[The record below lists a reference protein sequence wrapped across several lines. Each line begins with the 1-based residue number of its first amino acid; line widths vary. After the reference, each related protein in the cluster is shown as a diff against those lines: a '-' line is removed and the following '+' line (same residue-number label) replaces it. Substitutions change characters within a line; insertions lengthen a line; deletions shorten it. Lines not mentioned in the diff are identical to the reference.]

1 MLSSFCAHFTAS
13 YMKNQSYIYKE
24 DYIMNRDE
32 RIKKFLEAWNKLMN
46 TIGDIKQE
54 DGFDFQLD
62 VSISSDDKDRDD
74 RIKIIEGINS
84 SFRENGWL
92 YSSEL

>member
-1 MLSSFCAHFTAS
+1 MVDV
-13 YMKNQSYIYKE
+13 NKE

-32 RIKKFLEAWNKLMN
+32 RINKFLEAWNKLMN

-54 DGFDFQLD
+54 DGFNFQLNI
-62 VSISSDDKDRDD
+62 SISSDDKDHDD

-92 YSSEL
+92 YSSKL

>member
-1 MLSSFCAHFTAS
+1 
-13 YMKNQSYIYKE
+13 
-24 DYIMNRDE
+24 MNRDE
-32 RIKKFLEAWNKLMN
+32 RIKNFLEAWNKLMI

-54 DGFDFQLD
+54 DGFDFRLD
-62 VSISSDDKDRDD
+62 VSISSDDKDHDD

-84 SFRENGWL
+84 SFRENGWS